1 MIKIIQVYYIANEKQ
16 YKKVLVNL
24 AKECEEVYDF
34 PELGIFGCNYV
45 DDGFGECQCGYCES
59 DECLLSEH
67 LEDKDVVEHMIIND
81 VNGCDYPAIL
91 VIADTYDKEDRVT
104 LIPVYETKDNTKYG
118 YDGYW

>member
-24 AKECEEVYDF
+24 AKECEEVDDF

-67 LEDKDVVEHMIIND
+67 LEDKDVAEHMIIND
-81 VNGCDYPAIL
+81 VNEYDYPAIL